1 MSDIDIEIY
10 KALSD
15 ESRLRILNLLLK
27 SKLCVCEIE
36 QVLHMSQ
43 TNVSR
48 HLNKLKNAKIVDS
61 KKEAQW
67 AYYFIDEHFIQVHK
81 DLCEHLKKRFHIND
95 QLLEDAK
102 IMDEFKKQGS
112 SCNTIV
118 SVKKV

>member
-1 MSDIDIEIY
+1 MPNIDIEIY

-15 ESRLRILNLLLK
+15 ESRLRILNLLMK

-36 QVLHMSQ
+36 EVLRMSQ

-48 HLNKLKNAKIVDS
+48 HLNKLKNAQIVVS

-67 AYYFIDEHFIQVHK
+67 AYHFINEDFIKDHK
-81 DLCEHLKKRFHIND
+81 KLYEHLKKRSHINA

-102 IMDEFKKQGS
+102 KMDVLKKQGG
-112 SCNTIV
+112 SCTTIV
-118 SVKKV
+118 RTKTV

>member
-1 MSDIDIEIY
+1 MTDIDIEIY

-15 ESRLRILNLLLK
+15 ESRLRILNLLMK

-36 QVLHMSQ
+36 EVLCMSQ

-48 HLNKLKNAKIVDS
+48 HLNKLKNAQIVVS

-67 AYYFIDEHFIQVHK
+67 AYHFINEHFIKEHK
-81 DLCEHLKKRFHIND
+81 DLYEHLKKRFHINA
-95 QLLEDAK
+95 QLLEDAIK
-102 IMDEFKKQGS
+102 MDVLKKQGS

-118 SVKKV
+118 RTKIV